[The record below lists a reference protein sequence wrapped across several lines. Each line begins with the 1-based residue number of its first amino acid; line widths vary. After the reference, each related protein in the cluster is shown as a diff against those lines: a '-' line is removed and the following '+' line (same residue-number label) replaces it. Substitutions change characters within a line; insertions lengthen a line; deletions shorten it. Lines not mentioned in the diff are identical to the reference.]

1 MIEKWGV
8 VGGEEEPGAE
18 RVGGGVSVLRSFK
31 TFPLR
36 FRALI
41 VIVKLEAG

>member
-1 MIEKWGV
+1 MDE
-8 VGGEEEPGAE
+8 EEEPGAE
-18 RVGGGVSVLRSFK
+18 EGSVRQSFK

-41 VIVKLEAG
+41 VKLKL